1 MNPNVT
7 EPDVVVLRFGE
18 LTLKGKNRHRFEKTI
33 FEQVLKA
40 VRAFPQLTFVREYG
54 RVYINLHGAPY
65 TPVADR
71 LTKVFGLSS
80 FSPVYT
86 TPLELEAIRSAAV
99 GALLAD
105 GGKPATFKVSVRRV
119 NKSFPHDS
127 QQMNH
132 LVGGFVLQAVP
143 GLKVDVKAPEVE
155 LKIELREERALVFS
169 HIVEGAGGF
178 PYGSNGKAMLML
190 SGGIDSPVA
199 GFLAMRQGLQLEAVH
214 FHSFPYTSERSQQK
228 VKDLLAKLTPYAGD
242 IKLHMVPFTSV
253 QTKIHQAY
261 RDNLLITLLRRAMF
275 RITEKL
281 ADALGASAIV
291 TGESLGQV
299 ASQTLGSMNV
309 IGRAVELP
317 VLQPLI
323 CMEKQQIIRIAE
335 SIDTFRISIL
345 PHEDCCTLFLPPS
358 PSTNPN
364 LRVVEKVE
372 HSMDWLNGEL
382 DEAVRQTDTI
392 SIKTEGEQPFDKFF

>member
-1 MNPNVT
+1 MK
-7 EPDVVVLRFGE
+7 PDVIVLRFGE

-33 FEQVLKA
+33 FDQV
-40 VRAFPQLTFVREYG
+40 VRVMQPFPTVSLSKEYG
-54 RVYINLHGAPY
+54 RVYLRLNGEPY
-65 TPVADR
+65 AAIADR
-71 LTKVFGLSS
+71 LKKVLGLSS
-80 FSPVYT
+80 FSPAYT
-86 TPLELEAIRSAAV
+86 APLDVDSIRTAAV
-99 GALLAD
+99 QAVQSAQTA
-105 GGKPATFKVSVRRV
+105 PHTFKVSVRRV

-127 QQMNH
+127 QEMNQ
-132 LVGGFVLQAVP
+132 LVGGHVLRAIP
-143 GLKVDVKAPEVE
+143 GLKVDVSRPDIEV
-155 LKIELREERALVFS
+155 KIELREERALIFS
-169 HIVEGAGGF
+169 QVVEGAGGF
-178 PYGSNGKAMLML
+178 PLGSNGKAMLML

-199 GFLAMRQGLQLEAVH
+199 GFLAMRQGVQLEAVH
-214 FHSFPYTSERSQQK
+214 FHSYPYTSERSQQK

-242 IKLHMVPFTSV
+242 IKLHMVPFTGV

-281 ADALGASAIV
+281 AEAHNASAIV

-299 ASQTLGSMNV
+299 ASQTLSSMNV

-335 SIDTFRISIL
+335 SIDTFKISIL

-364 LRVVEKVE
+364 LRVVEKIE
-372 HSMDWLNGEL
+372 RSMDWLDEEL
-382 DEAVRQTDTI
+382 NEAVRQTE
-392 SIKTEGEQPFDKFF
+392 SLWIKAEGEQLFTNFF